1 MRVNSK
7 KKKSHRGFFVALSI
21 LFLIAMGFCIW
32 YVWAEYQYFKAEE
45 EMNIELQ
52 EDVITEPEQP
62 DVVVEGDAAPESE
75 YPSGDVHLLRTID
88 WDALHAINPDI
99 CAWIYI
105 PGTVIDFPVLQEQTV
120 GKTFYLNHDYRKRF
134 SYNGSILTPAIPGDV
149 PDAHT
154 LLFGHHMVNKSVVFG
169 SLPTTF
175 NRKAFADA
183 HPYMYLYYP
192 DRTERWQVWCAV
204 DGHSDNPVYEIPYEL
219 GSDDYNGLLSDIDA
233 RKRYGCMD
241 RPNQDT
247 RITVLSTCN
256 GRSGGKVRF
265 YVAYVPSISHPEG
278 SGYFYK
284 PVEEESSEEDSDLV
298 TEHNTE
304 T

>member
-1 MRVNSK
+1 MQKNS
-7 KKKSHRGFFVALSI
+7 KKKSHRGFFIALSI

-52 EDVITEPEQP
+52 EDVITEPELP
-62 DVVVEGDAAPESE
+62 DVTVEGDAAPESE
-75 YPSGDVHLLRTID
+75 YPEGDVHLLREID
-88 WDALHAINPDI
+88 WDALKAINPDI
-99 CAWIYI
+99 CAWLYI

-120 GKTFYLNHDYRKRF
+120 GKSYYLNHDYRKRF
-134 SYNGSILTPAIPGDV
+134 SYNGSILTPKIPGDV

-175 NRKAFADA
+175 NRKAFAEA

-204 DGHSDNPVYEIPYEL
+204 DGNADNKVYEIPYEL
-219 GSDDYNGLLSDIDA
+219 GSADYDGLIGDIA
-233 RKRYGCMD
+233 SRTKYTCTE
-241 RPNQDT
+241 RPNQDI

-256 GRSGGKVRF
+256 GRAGGKVRF
-265 YVAYVPSISHPEG
+265 YVVYVPSTSYPDD
-278 SGYFYK
+278 SGNFYK
-284 PVEEESSEEDSDLV
+284 IEDESEGEQSEDSDLV
-298 TEHNTE
+298 HISE
-304 T
+304 